1 MVDIDK
7 EKCVGCMRCVP
18 YCPMRA
24 FIVEDESNARESLSI
39 DKERCVECAICIR
52 SGACRTDALYMPAL
66 PWPRAIRAMF
76 SGGGLGYGPRGTDTI
91 SYGYITGKT
100 SLPERSPEEVRS
112 QNFGGGGTVEMKT
125 NDATTRFRDGEV
137 GIACEMGRP
146 SVGFYFR
153 DLEKVSK
160 ALANHGMEFEA
171 SNPVSTLID
180 HETGEIREEYWEIRD
195 EKVLRGIIETR
206 TDDTEKALKVL
217 KDLKNVAQTIDSVF
231 SVNIINKCE
240 DGKIPFKPMLDEAG
254 IEVMINGKTC
264 VGLGRRIE

>member
-24 FIVEDESNARESLSI
+24 FVVEDESISI
-39 DKERCVECAICIR
+39 DQERCVECAICIR

-91 SYGYITGKT
+91 SYGYITGKI
-100 SLPERSPEEVRS
+100 SLPERSPEEVKS

-125 NDATTRFRDGEV
+125 NDATTRFREGEV

-160 ALANHGMEFEA
+160 ALANHGMEFEP

-206 TDDTEKALKVL
+206 TDDMEKAVRVL
-217 KDLKNVAQTIDSVF
+217 KDLKNVASTIDSVF
-231 SVNIINKCE
+231 SVDIINKCE
-240 DGKIPFKPMLDEAG
+240 NGKIPFKPMLDEAG
-254 IEVMINGKTC
+254 IEIMINGKTC